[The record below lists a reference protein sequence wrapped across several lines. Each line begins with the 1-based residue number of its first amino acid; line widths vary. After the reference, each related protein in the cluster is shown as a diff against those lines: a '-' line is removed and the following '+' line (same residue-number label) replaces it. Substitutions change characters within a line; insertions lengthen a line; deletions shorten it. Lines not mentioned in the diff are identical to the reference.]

1 MDKYGNKKM
10 SIEYDSDSDTDFPK
24 HKSKQGLK
32 KEKFIREIPIDFT
45 KAKNQTELTINGI
58 KVYFPHVPY
67 ENQIVYMSK
76 VIEAC
81 NKGQIAGL
89 ESPTGK
95 GKT

>member
-10 SIEYDSDSDTDFPK
+10 SIEYDSDSDTDLPK
-24 HKSKQGLK
+24 QKSKQGLK

-81 NKGQIAGL
+81 NKGQIA
-89 ESPTGK
+89 
-95 GKT
+95 